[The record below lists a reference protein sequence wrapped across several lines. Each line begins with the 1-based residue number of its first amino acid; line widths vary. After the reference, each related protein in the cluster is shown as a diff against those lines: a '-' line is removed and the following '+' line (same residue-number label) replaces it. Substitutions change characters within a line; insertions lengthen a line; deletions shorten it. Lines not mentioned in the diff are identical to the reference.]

1 MRHSSYVPVAD
12 EVLEELWAQDR
23 FAVPLP
29 GEGGAG
35 GYPEGPTAVIPQ
47 KPWVHEMTAKYVA
60 DLAKWGGYAWAETRV
75 RPGVAKVGRVV
86 PQRPGDIRV
95 ASTAPKHSQHASGE
109 SSSEVVL
116 KTLQLEDV
124 KEVTLDKATTL
135 RAERPLTGTIRPWP
149 AAGSRLQAMVEGVPL
164 DRTWANLTPLQRRAV
179 CAEFLRSSQKPGY
192 PKLKFLLAPDGAKLE
207 NVDILG
213 VEEDGTEILARV
225 TSLKK
230 GSLLAQ
236 SKAGKLKKEHQRPG
250 RRIVFFLSFYGPGG
264 PESSDPSLF
273 PPELPSVLLEDGVLF
288 APVEEVLEWVKA
300 QAVYADKLFSL

>member
-1 MRHSSYVPVAD
+1 MLRFVVTKNGKVVGKPFASREEAEQLSELERVADPSADVWVEPYPVLTVGKGLDPAEGQALVEAILDGADFSDLPPEHRGPMGSSDEEQGEAAPDASPGHGGSGKGKKPTEQGKKKGEAPPPKSFSFFVRHSSYVPVAD

-149 AAGSRLQAMVEGVPL
+149 AAGSRLEAMVEGVPL
-164 DRTWANLTPLQRRAV
+164 DRTWANLTPL
-179 CAEFLRSSQKPGY
+179 
-192 PKLKFLLAPDGAKLE
+192 
-207 NVDILG
+207 
-213 VEEDGTEILARV
+213 
-225 TSLKK
+225 
-230 GSLLAQ
+230 
-236 SKAGKLKKEHQRPG
+236 
-250 RRIVFFLSFYGPGG
+250 
-264 PESSDPSLF
+264 
-273 PPELPSVLLEDGVLF
+273 
-288 APVEEVLEWVKA
+288 
-300 QAVYADKLFSL
+300 